1 MIFCGFAIMRWNRKI
16 GVGFRHTHYISL
28 VMLIPTYF
36 GFYFEKC
43 WKKYVCMDIYMDI
56 LNCLNVIDLHIWYL
70 SLAAQAKKIYAA
82 AVAEIPN
89 SVRVWCAAANLEREK
104 KSKRRVY
111 QKALENIPNA
121 VRLWKASVWNLGHLA
136 PGRADSV
143 RKFLYIA
150 PLITCHPVT
159 CRSPHNLP
167 FFSGSEKTSYCD
179 LIWFQDFFFEK

>member
-121 VRLWKASVWNLGHLA
+121 VRLWKASVWNLGHSA
-136 PGRADSV
+136 PGRAGPTWS
-143 RKFLYIA
+143 KN
-150 PLITCHPVT
+150 
-159 CRSPHNLP
+159 SPENSSEPGRPRPKIPPGRPGPKILP
-167 FFSGSEKTSYCD
+167 GRADPQRTS
-179 LIWFQDFFFEK
+179 LT